1 MDSRFRGNDH
11 RCIALVLN
19 GGVRSKGVVAALYER
34 VLVTGGNGL
43 LGTKMIELL
52 LARGRQPISASLKP
66 GPTNRVLGDF
76 PYLRLDITDATAVQ
90 DAIARVQP
98 DAVIHTASFT
108 AVDACETQREAC
120 WRTNVDGTAH
130 LAAAC
135 REHGVRL
142 VHVSTEYV
150 FDGENGPYREEYPPR
165 PLGYYGQSK
174 LASEQ
179 AVRER
184 CSDWAIGRTTVLFGH
199 APGVRPSFVVW
210 LVDRLSR
217 GERVRV
223 VDDQIGSPTLADN
236 LAEMLLA
243 LLDSRSVGLYNTAGD
258 SIVDRYSFAVLAA
271 SKFDLDPRPID
282 RISTSELGQPAPRPL
297 KAGLVM
303 EKFKREFPSVPVLTA
318 KRALER
324 LRTQMGV

>member
-1 MDSRFRGNDH
+1 M
-11 RCIALVLN
+11 
-19 GGVRSKGVVAALYER
+19 YER

-43 LGTKMIELL
+43 LGTKTIELL
-52 LARGRQPISASLKP
+52 SARGRQPISASLDP
-66 GPTNRVLGDF
+66 VPTNRVLGDF
-76 PYLRLDITDATAVQ
+76 PYLQLDITDMAAVQ
-90 DAIARVQP
+90 DALEKVQP
-98 DAVIHTASFT
+98 HAVIHAAAFT

-120 WRTNVDGTAH
+120 WRVNVDGTAH
-130 LAAAC
+130 MAAAC
-135 REHGVRL
+135 HERGVRL

-150 FDGENGPYREEYPPR
+150 FDGENGPYREESPPR
-165 PLGYYGQSK
+165 PVGYYGLSK

-179 AVRER
+179 AIKEH

-199 APGVRPSFVVW
+199 APGVRPSFVAW

-243 LLDSRSVGLYNTAGD
+243 LLDSGVVGLYNTAGD
-258 SIVDRYSFAVLAA
+258 SIIDRYSFARMAA
-271 SKFDLDPRPID
+271 ARFGLDAGLID
-282 RISTSELGQPAPRPL
+282 RVGTSELGQPAPRPL

-303 EKFKREFPSVPVLTA
+303 DKFKREFPSVPVLTA
-318 KRALER
+318 EQALER
-324 LRTQMGV
+324 LLAQMGLAGAQTRQSGDRS